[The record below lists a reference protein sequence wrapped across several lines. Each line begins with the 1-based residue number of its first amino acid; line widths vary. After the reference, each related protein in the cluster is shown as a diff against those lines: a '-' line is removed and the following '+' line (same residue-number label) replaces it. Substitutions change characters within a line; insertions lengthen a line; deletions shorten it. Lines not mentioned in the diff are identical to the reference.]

1 MGSPVRIP
9 ARFGSMVGTMTT
21 SGVTILRE
29 AAPCSLDELR
39 WLAAPVLRNAGAGRA
54 LVFGSWARGEADGF
68 SDLDLVVV
76 METDRPRTE
85 RGLDLS
91 RRLDAA
97 LPVVVDLL
105 VYTPAE
111 FASGEARRR
120 GVFDALAREGVDIL
134 ERRR

>member
-1 MGSPVRIP
+1 
-9 ARFGSMVGTMTT
+9 MTA

-29 AAPCSLDELR
+29 VAPCALDELR
-39 WLAAPVLRNAGAGRA
+39 RLAEPLLRNAGAGRA

-76 METDRPRTE
+76 METDRPRAE

-91 RRLDAA
+91 RQLDAA

-111 FASGEARRR
+111 FVAGEARRL
-120 GVFDALAREGVDIL
+120 GVFDALAREGVEIL
-134 ERRR
+134 EPRR

>member
-1 MGSPVRIP
+1 
-9 ARFGSMVGTMTT
+9 MVGVMTAA
-21 SGVTILRE
+21 GVTVLRE

-39 WLAAPVLRNAGAGRA
+39 RLAEPLLRHAGAGRA

-76 METDRPRTE
+76 METDRPRAE

-91 RRLDAA
+91 RQLDAA

-111 FASGEARRR
+111 FAVGEARRL
-120 GVFDALAREGVDIL
+120 GVFDALAQEGVEIL
-134 ERRR
+134 EPRR

>member
-1 MGSPVRIP
+1 
-9 ARFGSMVGTMTT
+9 MVGMMTA

-29 AAPCSLDELR
+29 AAPCSLVDLR
-39 WLAAPVLRNAGAGRA
+39 RRAEPLLRRAAVNRA
-54 LVFGSWARGEADGF
+54 VVFGSWARGEADGF

-76 METDRPRTE
+76 MDTDRPRAE
-85 RGLDLS
+85 RGLELS
-91 RRLDAA
+91 RQLDAA

-111 FASGEARRR
+111 FASGEARRL
-120 GVFDALAREGVDIL
+120 GVFDALSREGVDIL

>member
-1 MGSPVRIP
+1 
-9 ARFGSMVGTMTT
+9 MTT

-39 WLAAPVLRNAGAGRA
+39 RLAVPVLRNAGAGRA

-76 METDRPRTE
+76 METDRPRAE
-85 RGLDLS
+85 RGLELS

-111 FASGEARRR
+111 FASGEARGR
-120 GVFDALAREGVDIL
+120 GVFDALEREGVDIL